1 MISLIKIITDSSC
14 DLPKEIVR
22 EYGIEVVPLSVEI
35 DGKRYIEGK
44 DITPEEYWQKMQKA
58 KTLPKT
64 SQPPPAMFADV
75 FKKIIDEGNEPLC
88 ITISSKLS
96 GTYQSALVGN
106 DISGNKAVVFDSL
119 AGSLSHGIQVLMAA
133 RLSQAGKKMNEIL
146 KELERYRKSVKI
158 IIPLNTLEN
167 IVKGGRLSRVQG
179 TVAKLLN
186 IKVILHGVEGE
197 VKMLKK
203 VRGTKRFREAILEII
218 NNLNPEP
225 GRIFGITHVD
235 NLEDALF
242 ISEALKRFGSEVI
255 VNSMGLV
262 MATYAGMKGMIL
274 AL

>member
-1 MISLIKIITDSSC
+1 LIKIITDSSC

-88 ITISSKLS
+88 ITISS
-96 GTYQSALVGN
+96 
-106 DISGNKAVVFDSL
+106 DSL

-255 VNSMGLV
+255 VNSMGPV

>member
-1 MISLIKIITDSSC
+1 MIKIITDSSC

-158 IIPLNTLEN
+158 IIPLDTLEN

-203 VRGTKRFREAILEII
+203 VRGMKRFREAILEII